1 MVQMLLIVNTAH
13 ITKKN
18 TQILA
23 NPNKLST
30 LMTQANE
37 SGHLKKH
44 SQNETFVTK
53 EKWNVAKKVAAHM
66 SEAAEL
72 SLVNKHTV

>member
-1 MVQMLLIVNTAH
+1 
-13 ITKKN
+13 
-18 TQILA
+18 
-23 NPNKLST
+23 
-30 LMTQANE
+30 MTQANE